1 MITTFS
7 FYERPPDSVPGY
19 PCLTRISG
27 RGAVLALPLHVDD
40 DAFDR
45 QGYGGS
51 RYAYLTMETRIGG
64 DRPAAGRS
72 TTRASLVVETTR
84 VMRAKGD
91 PDCPAPGVVL
101 VTLADLA
108 TADADAFLRQFS
120 AASAFMER
128 QPGFRA
134 ARLYR
139 ERLSPGRT
147 IFINVAGWTSVPD
160 FVAGFSSD
168 AFKRIIV
175 GGFETRSRIMMAHLP
190 AAERLEAAQ

>member
-7 FYERPPDSVPGY
+7 FYERPPDSAPGY
-19 PCLTRISG
+19 PCFTRVSG
-27 RGAVLALPLHVDD
+27 RGAVLALPLDVDD

-51 RYAYLTMETRIGG
+51 RFAYLTMETRIGG
-64 DRPAAGRS
+64 DRPATGRS
-72 TTRASLVVETTR
+72 MSTASLMVETTR

-91 PDCPAPGVVL
+91 FACPVAGVVL

-108 TADADAFLRQFS
+108 TADVDAFLRQFS

-128 QPGFRA
+128 QSGFRA

-139 ERLSPGRT
+139 ERISPGRT
-147 IFINVAGWTSVPD
+147 IFINVAGWTTVAD
-160 FVAGFSSD
+160 FVAAFSSD

-175 GGFETRSRIMMAHLP
+175 GGFEARSRIMVAHLP
-190 AAERLEAAQ
+190 VAEHLEAAQ